1 MASESKK
8 ECAKCRYSGI
18 TYEKNGLYFCD
29 VCLTF
34 CPTDPELT
42 DKYAEELVDH
52 KHLEAFRKFSRTRG
66 QQQISGMIKKA
77 SKGKAVSRAPF
88 GYTFQK
94 GHLVPAQNSDEVMEI
109 FEEFLED
116 KMSLTKLAKKHNL
129 SVNGLKKVLKNF
141 TYIGKVK
148 FNNQVYE
155 GTHKPLVDAI
165 LFNKVQDKLEKISK
179 KAKSKKK

>member
-1 MASESKK
+1 MSK
-8 ECAKCRYSGI
+8 ECVKCRYTGT

-34 CPTDPELT
+34 CPSDPELT
-42 DKYAEELVDH
+42 DKYSEESVNH
-52 KHLEAFRKFSRTRG
+52 KELEPFRKFSRTRG
-66 QQQISGMIKKA
+66 QQQKSGMIKKA
-77 SKGKAVSRAPF
+77 SKGKAVSRAAF
-88 GYTFQK
+88 GYNLEK

-129 SVNGLKKVLKNF
+129 STNGLKKVLKNF

-148 FNNQVYE
+148 FNNQIYQ

-165 LFNKVQDKLEKISK
+165 LFNKVQDKLEKIAK
-179 KAKSKKK
+179 KSKRKK